1 MTRSSFKILFILL
14 LAFTGT
20 QAQKQTVIDNKYM
33 DNGIV
38 SLPIRKDSVSKP
50 GKGIFFLNLICWYKL
65 RQILIIITVKASNWQ
80 TKTIL
85 QIPVSRFP
93 MPF

>member
-38 SLPIRKDSVSKP
+38 SLADK
-50 GKGIFFLNLICWYKL
+50 KGNLICWYKL